1 MAAAIT
7 LAARRPGK
15 GSAEASTEPRALRVG
30 LTVIALVFIA
40 AFLVLPVV
48 VVLSEALSEGTDAFA
63 RSFTEPTTLAAIE
76 LTLTATLIAVPINA
90 IFGIAAA
97 WAVTRYQFR
106 GKSVLVTLID
116 VPVTV
121 SPVIAGMLFVLLFG
135 GQTGVGQLL
144 ADLDMQVLFAPPAIV
159 IATIFV
165 TFPYVARELIPFW
178 ASQGIEEEQAA
189 MVLGAGPFT
198 TFRRITLP
206 KAKWALMHGLVL
218 STARALGE
226 FGAVSVVSGHI
237 RGHTNTVPLTI
248 EALYNE
254 YRFADAFA
262 VSTLLLS
269 FAAVTLVLK
278 RLIESRAIADGE
290 SAIDDKAEAD
300 AKSSA

>member
-1 MAAAIT
+1 
-7 LAARRPGK
+7 
-15 GSAEASTEPRALRVG
+15 
-30 LTVIALVFIA
+30 
-40 AFLVLPVV
+40 
-48 VVLSEALSEGTDAFA
+48 
-63 RSFTEPTTLAAIE
+63 
-76 LTLTATLIAVPINA
+76 VPINA

-97 WAVTRYQFR
+97 WAVTRFQFR
-106 GKSVLVTLID
+106 GKSLLVTLID

-135 GQTGVGQLL
+135 GQTAIGRLL
-144 ADLDMQVLFAPPAIV
+144 ADWNVQVLFAPPAIV
-159 IATIFV
+159 IATVFV

-178 ASQGIEEEQAA
+178 ASQGVEEEQAA

-206 KAKWALMHGLVL
+206 RAKWALMHGLVL

-237 RGHTNTVPLTI
+237 RGETNTVPLTI

-269 FAAVTLVLK
+269 FAALTLVLK
-278 RLIESRAIADGE
+278 RFIESRASSDASVTTQD
-290 SAIDDKAEAD
+290 EA
-300 AKSSA
+300 AAASST